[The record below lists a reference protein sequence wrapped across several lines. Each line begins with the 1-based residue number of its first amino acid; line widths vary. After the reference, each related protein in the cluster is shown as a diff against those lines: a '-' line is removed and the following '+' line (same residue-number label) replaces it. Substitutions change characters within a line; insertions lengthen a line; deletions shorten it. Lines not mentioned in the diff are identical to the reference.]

1 MRDGSNN
8 IFSKLEQEME
18 YTFKDPHL
26 LGQALRHGSSIAS
39 TIGGDYQRLEFL
51 GDSVLN
57 FSVALMLFKRF
68 PDQDQGGL
76 TRMRA
81 HLTRSATL
89 AEKAYLLG
97 LEQLAELGRS
107 ESTSKGRTRQALLE
121 DLFEAVVAALA
132 LDGGWEAAF
141 HFLELQFADD
151 IENLDERTLILAD
164 AKTALQE
171 AAQAR
176 GLALPKYLQLRVS
189 GPEHQRLW
197 VFEVMWDGEALAR
210 GEGNTKREAQQQA
223 ARRALARLGLI
234 PED

>member
-1 MRDGSNN
+1 MREGSNN
-8 IFSKLEQEME
+8 IFTKLEQEME
-18 YTFKDPHL
+18 YTFQDPYL
-26 LGQALRHGSSIAS
+26 LGQALRHGSSLAS

-57 FSVALMLFKRF
+57 FAVALMLFRRF

-81 HLTRSATL
+81 HLTRSSTL

-107 ESTSKGRTRQALLE
+107 ESTAKGRTRQALLE

-132 LDGGWEAAF
+132 LDGGWQAAY

-151 IENLDERTLILAD
+151 IEKLDERTLILAD

-176 GLALPKYLQLRVS
+176 GLALPKYRQLKVT

-197 VFEVMWDGEALAR
+197 VFEVVWDDEVLAQ

-234 PED
+234 PDD

>member
-1 MRDGSNN
+1 MNRGPNN
-8 IFSKLEQEME
+8 ILTNLERDLD
-18 YTFKDPHL
+18 YTFENPHI

-57 FSVALMLFKRF
+57 FAVALMLFRRF

-107 ESTSKGRTRQALLE
+107 ESSAKGRTRQALLE

-132 LDGGWEAAF
+132 LDGGWQVAY
-141 HFLELQFADD
+141 HFLEKQFADD
-151 IENLDERTLILAD
+151 IEHLDERTLILAD
-164 AKTALQE
+164 PKTALQE

-176 GLALPKYLQLRVS
+176 GLALPKYQQIRVS
-189 GPEHQRLW
+189 GPEHMRLW
-197 VFEVMWDGEALAR
+197 VFEVVWDGEVLAR
-210 GEGNTKREAQQQA
+210 GEGNTKREAQQHA
-223 ARRALARLGLI
+223 ARRALDRLGLI
-234 PED
+234 PEG